1 MMGLPRP
8 RLWRGVVSDQS
19 ATAAKLHVPNL
30 TDPITQYIKIM
41 KTKKTT
47 EKYTAKQKKEAG
59 KILSSLGGRA
69 TYKKIGKEG
78 MSAIGKKGA
87 KKRWAL

>member
-1 MMGLPRP
+1 MGLPRP

-41 KTKKTT
+41 KTKTT

-59 KILSSLGGRA
+59 KILSSLGGQA
-69 TYKKIGKEG
+69 TYKKIGKLG

-87 KKRWAL
+87 EKRWAKDL

>member
-19 ATAAKLHVPNL
+19 ATAVKSHVPNL

-41 KTKKTT
+41 KTKKT

-69 TYKKIGKEG
+69 TFKKIGRSG
-78 MSAIGKKGA
+78 MSEIGRKGA

>member
-1 MMGLPRP
+1 MGLPRP

-19 ATAAKLHVPNL
+19 ATAAKSYVPNL

-47 EKYTAKQKKEAG
+47 EKYTSKQKKEAG
-59 KILSSLGGRA
+59 KILSSLGGQA
-69 TYKKIGKEG
+69 TFKKIGRSG
-78 MSAIGKKGA
+78 MSEIGRKGA